1 MYHGQKPFIFISY
14 AHLDS
19 EIVYPVINGLE
30 QQGFRVWY
38 DTGIEAGSEWP
49 EYIAEKIIASNVVL
63 AFLSENSLNSFNCK
77 REINFAI
84 DENKELLV
92 VHLEELK
99 LSPGMK
105 MQLNSLQAMFSYKF
119 NDEQSF
125 LDALYKARLL
135 SKCKEEKTIQEKE
148 PEKKIIIEEAPTEK
162 EPEKK
167 IIVEEAPAEKEPEK
181 KIIIEEAPTEKEP
194 EKKIIVEDAT
204 LITASDGNKKTQRTK
219 STSKT
224 KYRRLSEQLLKDA
237 ALHANQIENPGQSF
251 TFSFRERV
259 GDRVIYNAIKKYA
272 DGADI
277 DDVCAILDTT
287 VFSSGKTGFLVTKT
301 TLYSDCLKEKTICL
315 YRIKDVCIK
324 SKSHLSITYTDDTSK
339 DYFFNIYYKTM
350 YAFFNYIIEHSE
362 II

>member
-1 MYHGQKPFIFISY
+1 MYHGQEPFIFISY

-105 MQLNSLQAMFSYKF
+105 MQLNSLQAMFRYKF

-167 IIVEEAPAEKEPEK
+167 IIVE
-181 KIIIEEAPTEKEP
+181 
-194 EKKIIVEDAT
+194 DAT
-204 LITASDGNKKTQRTK
+204 RITASDGNKKTQRTK

-237 ALHANQIENPGQSF
+237 ALYANQIENPGQSF

-315 YRIKDVCIK
+315 YRIKDVCIT